1 MYWMVLISI
10 FWRRDSE
17 KFIFLLPFP
26 QISRVAKEQIKQ
38 AERTQLQVSIYL
50 MNHLFNESIES
61 RIVPD
66 YFKISKV
73 NSVFKTGAVTDLGNY
88 RPIAASLRFLKSFY
102 SQLNKFS

>member
-73 NSVFKTGAVTDLGNY
+73 NSKVQWQTLAITVPLLPLSVF
-88 RPIAASLRFLKSFY
+88 
-102 SQLNKFS
+102 

>member
-1 MYWMVLISI
+1 M
-10 FWRRDSE
+10 
-17 KFIFLLPFP
+17 
-26 QISRVAKEQIKQ
+26 AKEHWQIKQ

-61 RIVPD
+61 RIVLD

-88 RPIAASLRFLKSFY
+88 RPIAASLRFLKSLY

>member
-88 RPIAASLRFLKSFY
+88 RPIAASLRFLKSLY